1 MALGLSFEVKESLS
15 TASPSKASRVST
27 WGLEGLGEGRGD
39 KGLKVQIDLEKMLY
53 NVWLYLVLMK
63 LAGCC
68 RVMELCIIGSSYGLC
83 GAV

>member
-1 MALGLSFEVKESLS
+1 M
-15 TASPSKASRVST
+15 
-27 WGLEGLGEGRGD
+27 GEGRGD

-83 GAV
+83 GAVGETHQKKTFFESKKLSSKIKNF